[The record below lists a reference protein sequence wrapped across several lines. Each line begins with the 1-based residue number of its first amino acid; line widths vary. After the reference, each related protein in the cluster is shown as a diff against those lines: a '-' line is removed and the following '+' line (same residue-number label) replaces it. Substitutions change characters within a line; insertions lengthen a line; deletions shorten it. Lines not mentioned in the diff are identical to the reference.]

1 MKYKIIYHPGVKD
14 DIQKLSKKQ
23 REIVKRSIEERLG
36 TEPEKYGSPL
46 RRTLKGYWK
55 LRVSDLRVVF
65 KISKSEIL
73 ILAILHRKNVYDL
86 AKKRK

>member
-23 REIVKRSIEERLG
+23 KGIVKRSIEERLG
-36 TEPEKYGSPL
+36 IEPEKFGSLL
-46 RRTLKGYWK
+46 RRSLKGYWK

-65 KISKSEIL
+65 KISKNEIL

-86 AKKRK
+86 VKKRI

>member
-14 DIQKLSKKQ
+14 EIQKLSKKQ
-23 REIVKRSIEERLG
+23 KEIVKRSIEDRLEI
-36 TEPEKYGSPL
+36 EPEKYGSPL
-46 RRTLKGYWK
+46 RRSLKGYWK

-86 AKKRK
+86 AKKQI

>member
-23 REIVKRSIEERLG
+23 KGILKRSIEERLG
-36 TEPEKYGSPL
+36 IEPEKYGSPL
-46 RRTLKGYWK
+46 RRSLKGYWK
-55 LRVSDLRVVF
+55 LRVSDLRIVF

>member
-23 REIVKRSIEERLG
+23 KEIVKRSIEERLG
-36 TEPEKYGSPL
+36 IEPEKYGSTL
-46 RRTLKGYWK
+46 RRSLKGYWK
-55 LRVSDLRVVF
+55 LRLSDLRGVF
-65 KISKSEIL
+65 KISKNEIL

>member
-23 REIVKRSIEERLG
+23 KEIVKRSIEDRLEI
-36 TEPEKYGSPL
+36 EPEKYGSPL
-46 RRTLKGYWK
+46 RRSLKGYWK